1 MLLYSRPTSSSS
13 HEERKR
19 LVSWKFPEEYL
30 DKVWAENQEEQEEDK
45 RYC

>member
-1 MLLYSRPTSSSS
+1 MKSAR
-13 HEERKR
+13 R

-30 DKVWAENQEEQEEDK
+30 DKVWAENLEEQEEEDK